1 LGESNPLARRGSPF
15 LVRGPCS
22 DHRWSTEP
30 PLLVSEFGLC
40 GSNNLGRRAEAH
52 QVPMDLHPCEVP
64 HICQRRAAAEHGD
77 LHIGFDVEEPERHQ
91 VQPSLRYSSQPPSGP
106 TAW

>member
-1 LGESNPLARRGSPF
+1 MGIESISASRQPFRGAWPMLGPSVE
-15 LVRGPCS
+15 
-22 DHRWSTEP
+22 HRTTAAG
-30 PLLVSEFGLC
+30 LRVGLC

-77 LHIGFDVEEPERHQ
+77 LRIGFDVEEPERHQ
-91 VQPSLRYSSQPPSGP
+91 VQP
-106 TAW
+106 

>member
-1 LGESNPLARRGSPF
+1 LWASNPLARRGSPF

-40 GSNNLGRRAEAH
+40 GSRNLGRR
-52 QVPMDLHPCEVP
+52 EVP
-64 HICQRRAAAEHGD
+64 HICQRRSAAEHGD
-77 LHIGFDVEEPERHQ
+77 LRIGFDVEEPERHQ
-91 VQPSLRYSSQPPSGP
+91 VQPSCGIAASRHQDP
-106 TAW
+106 TAWPRESGGHKSAG